1 MAALLPGCGL
11 IPFGR
16 QQGNEAMTAGG
27 LTPATTTGER
37 TLSAEEIQRLSSDS
51 EGGPARRVTGW
62 LGWLTGA
69 VSFLVGAMALY
80 WTQFSITTTIYRS
93 SFLAICLA
101 LIFILYPL
109 AKARPDGG
117 VATRR
122 ATLEELAVAL
132 IAAGVLAYI
141 LHHPNSAFAVFGRSS
156 FGYGLGLVLIL
167 CFLSYPLLVSNRLL
181 ARLQPADWFFAA
193 LGLYAAYYLATN
205 IDEYKTRAMRPSA
218 DELVMGLALMLL
230 VLEATRRTVGWVLPA
245 IAAVFLIYCYAGS
258 GWLIPDVF
266 EHRGFTLN
274 RIIGQNFLTL
284 EGIFTTPL
292 DVAATFI
299 ILFTIYGAVL
309 DRGGA
314 GRFFIEW
321 AFALFGKNPSP
332 AAPGRAVVASGFLLG
347 TVSGSGVAT
356 TVTVST
362 LAWPM
367 LKRSGYTPEVAGGML
382 SAAGIGATLSP
393 PTLGAAAFIIAEF
406 LDVDYLQILI
416 YATIPTIL
424 YYVSCWLMTEAD
436 SRRLGVVPVRTSEAS
451 VWELTKRGGYHFIS
465 LGAIA
470 VFLVLGFTS
479 FMAVYWSIVVA
490 FVLSMANPASR
501 LVTARAF
508 AIGCAAMVAAYLFGI
523 SGLPRSLGLQ
533 ELFNDRVSVA
543 SFWGIA
549 VAVAAS
555 GLESLMASRAGRPI
569 PAGGTGMIDALLDG
583 TRSTLGIVAV
593 CACAGIIVSVV
604 NLTGLGLTISGIII
618 AAGGSNVFLILLMAA
633 LAMWVLGL
641 SVPVTAS
648 YIIAAVMLV
657 PALVKVGIPPA
668 AAHMFMFYYAVLADV
683 SPPTALAPFAASA
696 ITGGEPFRTTMQA
709 WKYTLPAFIV
719 PFMFCLSPEG
729 AQLLMLVPAGTNAAG
744 AVIYAMPGT
753 IGAWA
758 SVLWVTL
765 AACIA
770 LVGFCVAFAG
780 YGLGRA
786 TKAERVIC
794 LAAGCLLLAPYPIS
808 QAAGLAALAIGL
820 GAHWRRIGRTGGPLP
835 TG

>member
-1 MAALLPGCGL
+1 MAAGGTTP
-11 IPFGR
+11 
-16 QQGNEAMTAGG
+16 ASTAGERI
-27 LTPATTTGER
+27 LTD
-37 TLSAEEIQRLSSDS
+37 EEIEKLSSDS
-51 EGGPARRVTGW
+51 EGGPARRVGGW
-62 LGWLTGA
+62 LGWLTA
-69 VSFLVGAMALY
+69 SVSFLVAAMALY
-80 WTQFSITTTIYRS
+80 WTQFSITTTVYRA
-93 SFLAICLA
+93 SFLSLCLA

-109 AKARPDGG
+109 ARPGPDG
-117 VATRR
+117 VTQTRR
-122 ATLEELAVAL
+122 PSIEELVVAL
-132 IAAGVLAYI
+132 IAIAMVAYV
-141 LHHPNSAFAVFGRSS
+141 LHHPNPMFTVFGRSS
-156 FGYGLGLVLIL
+156 FGYGLGWALIL
-167 CFLSYPLLVSNRLL
+167 CFAAYPLLVSNRFL
-181 ARLQPADWFFAA
+181 ARLQPADWFFAVLA
-193 LGLYAAYYLATN
+193 LYTAWYLATN
-205 IDEYKTRAMRPSA
+205 IDEYKTRAMRPSPE
-218 DELVMGLALMLL
+218 ELVMGLALMLL

-245 IAAVFLIYCYAGS
+245 IAAAFLIYCYAGT

-274 RIIGQNFLTL
+274 RIVGQNFLTL

-332 AAPGRAVVASGFLLG
+332 SAPGRAVVASGFLLG

-367 LKRSGYTPEVAGGML
+367 LKRSGYDPQVAGGML

-393 PTLGAAAFIIAEF
+393 PTLGAAAFIISEF

-416 YATIPTIL
+416 YATIPTVL

-470 VFLVLGFTS
+470 VFLVMGFTS

-490 FVLSMANPASR
+490 FVLSMVREDSR
-501 LVTARAF
+501 LVTREAF
-508 AIGCAAMVAAYLFGI
+508 GIGCVAMVAAYLFGV
-523 SGLPRSLGLQ
+523 SGAAQSMGLQ
-533 ELFNDRVSVA
+533 ELFNDRASVA
-543 SFWGIA
+543 TFWGIA
-549 VAVAAS
+549 AAVTAS
-555 GLESLMASRAGRPI
+555 GLQSFAAKRAGRPV

-618 AAGGSNVFLILLMAA
+618 SAGGSNVFLILLMAA

-657 PALVKVGIPPA
+657 PALVKVGVPPA

-719 PFMFCLSPEG
+719 PFMFCLTPDG
-729 AQLLMLVPAGTNAAG
+729 AQLLMLVPTGTNAAG
-744 AVIYAMPGT
+744 AVVYGMPST
-753 IGAWA
+753 VGAWM

-770 LVGFCVAFAG
+770 LVGFCMAFAG
-780 YGLGRA
+780 YGLARA
-786 TKAERVIC
+786 TAAERVIC
-794 LAAGCLLLAPYPIS
+794 LAAGCLLLVPHGYS
-808 QAAGLAALAIGL
+808 QAAGLALLAIGL
-820 GAHWRRIGRTGGPLP
+820 GAHRRRVGRTGGALP
-835 TG
+835 AG